1 MPESAF
7 APLNRRLH
15 RAPVNE
21 QDKTTIVSIF
31 PRPVHSLNF
40 TIFPGDFVVPAGSYD
55 KPGILVVGPSSWWK
69 DMEDLS
75 QDPFEVT
82 VGSLSVANS
91 IVKDW
96 MGGLFGCDM
105 QGSAPGVFY
114 LNGELNLITIKKD
127 HKGALDLALAKQRK
141 YYQTLVEYADSL
153 WVRSQGNPKSI
164 SDDMR
169 LAAQELQVKDKPWMK
184 DFTNFSL
191 QECPAC
197 GQLRNPN
204 YPVCPNCKAVID
216 KEKAKALGLAFGA

>member
-1 MPESAF
+1 MPAETF

-15 RAPVNE
+15 RAPIND

-31 PRPVHSLNF
+31 PKPIASLNY
-40 TIFPGDFVVPAGSYD
+40 TMFPGDFTVPKGSYE

-69 DMEDLS
+69 DMEDLN
-75 QDPFEVT
+75 QDPFEVS

-105 QGSAPGVFY
+105 QTSMPGVFY
-114 LNGELNLITIKKD
+114 LNGNLTVEIIKKD
-127 HKGALDLALAKQRK
+127 HKAALDLALLKQRK

-169 LAAQELQVKDKPWMK
+169 LAAQELSVKDKPWMK
-184 DFTNFSL
+184 DFTNFSYRNV
-191 QECPAC
+191 
-197 GQLRNPN
+197 QL
-204 YPVCPNCKAVID
+204 VVNCVIRTILFVLIV
-216 KEKAKALGLAFGA
+216 KLLLTRKRQLN